1 MLRKT
6 KLLFFLFTGLLLV
19 TISCKNKDKRQVLN
33 NTGYDSSTI
42 ADTIDSVPAVYTV
55 SPELKRVVV
64 VRLKNGTDALEGLRE
79 AARKENIKNGVI
91 LQGIGSVTSWHI
103 HAVSETTGFPT
114 INAYSKAE
122 GPFDV
127 LTIGGYIFNG
137 RVHAHITLSDLKTT
151 IGGHLEEG
159 TKTYTFLIITI
170 GVLDENT
177 DMSWFDN
184 WHRR

>member
-6 KLLFFLFTGLLLV
+6 RLLFILFTGFFLI
-19 TISCKNKDKRQVLN
+19 TISCNTREKRQRAN
-33 NTGYDSSTI
+33 KPGYHYSTI
-42 ADTIDSVPAVYTV
+42 NDTEDSVPAVYTV
-55 SPELKRVVV
+55 SPELERIVI

-79 AARKENIKNGVI
+79 AVRKEEIKNGII

-114 INAYSKAE
+114 INEYKKAN

-127 LTIGGYIFNG
+127 LSMGGYIFSG
-137 RVHAHITLSDLKTT
+137 RVHAHITLSDLNTT
-151 IGGHLEEG
+151 IGGHLEPG

-177 DMSWFDN
+177 NLEWFDN

>member
-1 MLRKT
+1 MSRKT
-6 KLLFFLFTGLLLV
+6 KLLFILFTGFFLV
-19 TISCKNKDKRQVLN
+19 TISCKTKVRQQAANIQNYNSSMVA
-33 NTGYDSSTI
+33 DSV
-42 ADTIDSVPAVYTV
+42 DSVPAVYTV
-55 SPELKRVVV
+55 SPQLKRVVI
-64 VRLKNGTDALEGLRE
+64 VRLKNGTDVLEGLRE
-79 AARKENIKNGVI
+79 AVRKEEIKNGII

-114 INAYSKAE
+114 INAYSKAK

-159 TKTYTFLIITI
+159 TETYTFLIITI

-177 DMSWFDN
+177 NLEWFDN
-184 WHRR
+184 WRRR